1 LLDGAWKGVR
11 MNWLASEVRASIY
24 YDAIMRHAMR
34 YFEGEYL
41 DPDSG
46 KPHLAHLIA
55 SAAILIDAH
64 ESETLI
70 DDRNYE
76 GNFEDMIKE
85 INDAVAELKAKYAD
99 KSPHHYTIKDNS
111 KKDI

>member
-1 LLDGAWKGVR
+1 
-11 MNWLASEVRASIY
+11 M
-24 YDAIMRHAMR
+24 
-34 YFEGEYL
+34 
-41 DPDSG
+41 
-46 KPHLAHLIA
+46 
-55 SAAILIDAH
+55 
-64 ESETLI
+64 I